1 MSTNFDRAAF
11 RAQHRQ
17 QPSWMEP
24 REDSGLLRFIV
35 AGIGIAILVVVG
47 LAIALGVLLC
57 LAFWARVAADLRNDS
72 FAKERVEEC
81 IAEGGTPHVDRA
93 KDDSVIDVRCGST
106 SGLSEPYKDASG
118 EWRCAPGK
126 MCRVPDEGAK

>member
-1 MSTNFDRAAF
+1 MKTHSELAEF
-11 RAQHRQ
+11 RARRRNPRFAFPEPRDE
-17 QPSWMEP
+17 PSWMQP
-24 REDSGLLRFIV
+24 QEDSSLVR
-35 AGIGIAILVVVG
+35 LVVVG

-72 FAKERVEEC
+72 FAKERVDEC

-126 MCRVPDEGAK
+126 MCRVPDEVAK